1 MKKIIRIV
9 TLLLALAFLLT
20 SCKKEKKTC
29 GELLS
34 AGLEYGINGY
44 ANSGYIYLMDA
55 EESSVLFISE
65 KTRENM
71 YGKRFLGVFSVLCD
85 FAIYTSASSPYEI
98 AVFKCY
104 SKNDTDEILRM
115 CYERADKLKVGL
127 KYTEWESASKWI
139 SVSVYKKYIIFAFTD
154 SAERSEGAAERIIK
168 LIDD

>member
-9 TLLLALAFLLT
+9 TLLLALVFLLT

-34 AGLEYGINGY
+34 AGLDYGINGY
-44 ANSGYIYLMDA
+44 ENSGYIYLKSAD
-55 EESSVLFISE
+55 ENSVLFMNE
-65 KTRENM
+65 KMRIDM
-71 YGKRFLGVFSVLCD
+71 YGKKFAEVLSGLCD

-98 AVFKCY
+98 AVFECY